1 MDFKEIIQK
10 GLWEE
15 LKAYDNE
22 ATDEEKAALVGVMRA
37 ANALRAVLSRDQLQF
52 FIDYVAAA
60 SEYLQASKKTA
71 FERGVRSALNNTQN
85 NK

>member
-15 LKAYDNE
+15 LEIYDTE
-22 ATDEEKAALVGVMRA
+22 ATDEEKATVSRVMRA
-37 ANALRAVLSRDQLQF
+37 ANSLKATLNKEQLRYF
-52 FIDYVAAA
+52 GDYAIAAA
-60 SEYLQASKKTA
+60 EYLQASKKAA
-71 FERGVRSALNNTQN
+71 FDRGVKHALNKN

>member
-15 LKAYDNE
+15 LKAYDDE
-22 ATDEEKAALVGVMRA
+22 ATAEEKAASVEVMRA
-37 ANALRAVLSRDQLQF
+37 ASALRAVLKRDQLQF

-60 SEYLQASKKTA
+60 SEYLQTSKKAA
-71 FERGVRSALNNTQN
+71 FERGARSAIN
-85 NK
+85 NKSK